1 MHNCDK
7 LIEQETE
14 LLWNIY
20 IYIIF
25 FKLVWVNTIAI
36 MGDDRVGWGNHY
48 IKRVVH
54 ESIDN
59 MSQKVQKVQV
69 GMNLDKI
76 I

>member
-1 MHNCDK
+1 
-7 LIEQETE
+7 
-14 LLWNIY
+14 
-20 IYIIF
+20 
-25 FKLVWVNTIAI
+25 